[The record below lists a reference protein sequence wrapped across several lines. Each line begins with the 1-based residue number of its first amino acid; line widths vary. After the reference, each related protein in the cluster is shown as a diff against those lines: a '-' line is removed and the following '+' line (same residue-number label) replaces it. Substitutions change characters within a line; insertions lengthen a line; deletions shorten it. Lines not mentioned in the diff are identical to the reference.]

1 MAGCVAPFA
10 GAWIEIVYTYATNH
24 PINVAPFAGAWIEI
38 LIICAKTVLSFVA
51 PFAGAWIEM
60 NDCQQNKGMGERRSL
75 RGSVD

>member
-24 PINVAPFAGAWIEI
+24 PINVAPFAGAWIE
-38 LIICAKTVLSFVA
+38 
-51 PFAGAWIEM
+51 M